1 MIARRARGR
10 DPRRPGRTTRIGCQ
24 ASAKSGTM
32 HAMHYWGKS
41 RTTTETIGRFGELAE
56 HLGDPADA
64 AKAWTDAGFDDEQTA
79 KWLEARC
86 FDPAAAREL
95 DDLSVTPAQAA
106 KRTRDGKRDYLD
118 TIAFKVSSGDLSP
131 RQGAARA
138 SSSR

>member
-1 MIARRARGR
+1 MRKMSHWK
-10 DPRRPGRTTRIGCQ
+10 T
-24 ASAKSGTM
+24 
-32 HAMHYWGKS
+32 S
-41 RTTTETIGRFGELAE
+41 RTSPDTISRFGELADR
-56 HLGDPADA
+56 GKDPATV

-86 FDPAAAREL
+86 FDPEAASEL
-95 DDLSVTPAQAA
+95 AELQVTPGQAA

-118 TIAFKVSSGDLSP
+118 TIAFKVASGDLSP

>member
-1 MIARRARGR
+1 MPTHWGQPRTSAETIARF
-10 DPRRPGRTTRIGCQ
+10 DD
-24 ASAKSGTM
+24 
-32 HAMHYWGKS
+32 
-41 RTTTETIGRFGELAE
+41 LAE
-56 HLGDPADA
+56 HVGDPAAA

-86 FDPAAAREL
+86 FDPEAAREL
-95 DDLSVTPAQAA
+95 ADLRVTPAQSAN
-106 KRTRDGKRDYLD
+106 RTRDGRRDYRD